1 MFNHDAISSSLKDLG
16 FNLIGSPQTG
26 LYFNP
31 VNGITSYWSTY
42 SMRKRNTRCYVFCKG
57 TLREEAFTENEITE
71 KYFKLR
77 SEL

>member
-1 MFNHDAISSSLKDLG
+1 MFNHNAISANLKDLG
-16 FNLIGSPQTG
+16 FSLMGSSHTG

-31 VNGITSYWSTY
+31 VNGITAYWSTY
-42 SMRKRNTRCYVFCKG
+42 SMNKRNTRCYVFCKG
-57 TLREEAFTENEITE
+57 AMREEAFTESEITE